1 MAKKPTFNE
10 NPKMMATL
18 EADAKCYLD
27 ALKTGKSAH
36 DIAVQMYRNRN
47 GASEKVA
54 EDMVTEIEN
63 LIQQYHNDLGML
75 GIANLEAVQNT
86 TEATVKANQEK
97 LIDRQLDDAVSAM
110 ASAQE
115 RCCTYYRMLLAIEA
129 YRIYTDGQPDA
140 EERANAYMEKY
151 SQFDLS
157 DAECEKREGEL
168 RNDVK
173 EALKST
179 TFLADEM
186 SGLLQ
191 TIKLVDTDEQLVSVV
206 AEYGEACK
214 DQKLILCTLAYLD
227 ATNDVYQD
235 LNGTTS
241 MKEIVYAICIGLDTG
256 ALASEVVKGKVPFPL
271 FKFILGILGS
281 ILGAAIAAIM
291 AFWLAGTIVG
301 WLSLTGLAYLIV
313 FGILWL
319 LGIVLSTEDWS
330 KWVSSAGRKIGTGID
345 KVVEG
350 ALTLARDAY
359 DKLKNERPFVHA
371 KTPLEKYSN
380 KKAHSSSKTV
390 APMVAEDQPLA
401 ASKYQQET
409 QNQEETPLPQKAHT

>member
-10 NPKMMATL
+10 NPKLMATL

-27 ALKTGKSAH
+27 VLKTGKSAH

-86 TEATVKANQEK
+86 TEAAVKANQEK
-97 LIDRQLDDAVSAM
+97 LIDRQLDDTVSGM

-115 RCCTYYRMLLAIEA
+115 RCRTYYRMLLAIEA

-140 EERANAYMEKY
+140 EERANAYMEQY
-151 SQFDLS
+151 SQFGLS

-173 EALKST
+173 EALQST
-179 TFLADEM
+179 KFLADEM
-186 SGLLQ
+186 STILQ
-191 TIKLVDTDEQLVSVV
+191 MIEFVDTDEQLVSVV

-214 DQKLILCTLAYLD
+214 DHKLILCTQAYLN

-241 MKEIVYAICIGLDTG
+241 MKEIVYATCIGVDTG
-256 ALASEVVKGKVPFPL
+256 ALASEVAKGKVSFPL
-271 FKFILGILGS
+271 FKFILGV
-281 ILGAAIAAIM
+281 LGALLGVAISAAM
-291 AFWLAGTIVG
+291 AIWFAGTIAG
-301 WLSLTGLAYLIV
+301 WLALSGLGGLVVIGIVFVLYIV
-313 FGILWL
+313 FG
-319 LGIVLSTEDWS
+319 TETWVD
-330 KWVSSAGRKIGTGID
+330 WVSSFGRKIGTRID
-345 KVVEG
+345 NVVEG
-350 ALTLARDAY
+350 ILTLVRDAY
-359 DKLKNERPFVHA
+359 DKLKNEKPVVHT

-380 KKAHSSSKTV
+380 QKAHSSSKTA
-390 APMVAEDQPLA
+390 APKVAEDQPLA
-401 ASKYQQET
+401 ASKYQQKT
-409 QNQEETPLPQKAHT
+409 QNKEETPLPKKTHA